1 LLFRIF
7 TLNHV
12 ILNIYEGGI
21 MKGYI
26 GMWLAI
32 LFLSLT
38 LFSCSESGRCVEKE
52 GINYWKGNMFIQPN
66 IDISKYGDGIIRAKV
81 DSKWQEFKIREL
93 PDGFM
98 EWNLSSRLKDLEGI
112 KKGKMP
118 GFAGPHS
125 GMVASYGGMRK
136 DTEFSINNAVKGTGL
151 VPKKEKINN
160 IIKTLEETWNAPIPE
175 KIDILKGFYEDEDM
189 FDRTKLSS
197 LELYSTKDFQTHTF
211 LNIMANPAVA
221 VVFLDIPSYEVRA
234 ICRLVHPEDETAD
247 EEEKDIC
254 RYVNMIH
261 DYFHG
266 ESPRKS
272 IVMIFN
278 VIQVFDNSPRAG
290 GRGMRVVP

>member
-1 LLFRIF
+1 MKEYINPLLS
-7 TLNHV
+7 V
-12 ILNIYEGGI
+12 
-21 MKGYI
+21 
-26 GMWLAI
+26 
-32 LFLSLT
+32 LFLSVM

-52 GINYWKGNMFIQPN
+52 GINYWKGDMFTQSN
-66 IDISKYGDGIIRAKV
+66 VDMSKYGDGIIRARV
-81 DSKWQEFKIREL
+81 DGKWQEFNIREM

-98 EWNLSSRLKDLEGI
+98 KWNLSSRLKDLEGM
-112 KKGKMP
+112 KKMKMP

-151 VPKKEKINN
+151 VPKKEKIKD
-160 IIKTLEETWNAPIPE
+160 IMKTLEETWDAPISE
-175 KIDILKGFYEDEDM
+175 KLEILEGFYEDEDM

-234 ICRLVHPEDETAD
+234 ICRLVHPEDETAA
-247 EEEKDIC
+247 EEEKNIC
-254 RYVNMIH
+254 KYVNMVH

-290 GRGMRVVP
+290 GRGVRVVP

>member
-1 LLFRIF
+1 MKEYINPLLS
-7 TLNHV
+7 V
-12 ILNIYEGGI
+12 
-21 MKGYI
+21 
-26 GMWLAI
+26 
-32 LFLSLT
+32 LFLTVML
-38 LFSCSESGRCVEKE
+38 LSCSESGRCVEKE

-66 IDISKYGDGIIRAKV
+66 IDISKYGDGIIRARV
-81 DSKWQEFKIREL
+81 DGKWQEFKIREL
-93 PDGFM
+93 LDGFM
-98 EWNLSSRLKDLEGI
+98 KWNLSSRLKDLEGI
-112 KKGKMP
+112 KKGEMP
-118 GFAGPHS
+118 DFAGPHS

-151 VPKKEKINN
+151 VPKKEKIKDM
-160 IIKTLEETWNAPIPE
+160 IKTLEETWDAPIPE
-175 KIDILKGFYEDEDM
+175 KIDILKGFYEDENM

-211 LNIMANPAVA
+211 LNIMANPAVS

-234 ICRLVHPEDETAD
+234 ICRLVHPEDETAT
-247 EEEKDIC
+247 EEERDLL

-290 GRGMRVVP
+290 GRGVRIVP